1 MKYRTVNRMLN
12 RFASH
17 PVRSLK
23 HAMYIIIAAG
33 VIGNGLSSCGISLS
47 GTKTAI
53 ENAVNDS
60 GLQEVYESVS
70 DTLNDIDFSSEDGKV
85 AAENA
90 VRSAQDA
97 TVRCSDVTMDEVI
110 LVRVVDGD
118 TLVVHFKDSTED
130 EKIRLIGV
138 NTPESVAPDT
148 YRTKNTAEGET
159 ASKYVKKLLKDIDT
173 VYLQSDTSDTDK
185 YGRLLRYVWLDIP
198 EDAYDMDEVK
208 EKMLNAILVDKGV
221 AEAITYEPDTM
232 YEDYFNELDLD

>member
-97 TVRCSDVTMDEVI
+97 TVRCSDVTMDEVT

-118 TLVVHFKDSTED
+118 TLVVRFDTGED
-130 EKIRLIGV
+130 EKVRLIGI

-148 YRTKNTAEGET
+148 YRTKNTKEGKA
-159 ASKYVKKLLKDIDT
+159 ASDYVKDLLSDT
-173 VYLQSDTSDTDK
+173 DTLYLQTDTSDKDR
-185 YGRLLRYVWLDIP
+185 YDRLLRYVWLDVP
-198 EDAYDMDEVK
+198 DDVYSKSEVK
-208 EKMLNAILVDKGV
+208 EKMLNAILVEKGI
-221 AEAITYEPDTM
+221 AEAVAYAPDLE
-232 YEDYFNELDLD
+232 YEDIFEDLEP

>member
-97 TVRCSDVTMDEVI
+97 TVRCSDVTMDEVT

-118 TLVVHFKDSTED
+118 TLVVRFDTGED
-130 EKIRLIGV
+130 EKVRLIGV

-148 YRTKNTAEGET
+148 YRTKNTKEGKA
-159 ASKYVKKLLKDIDT
+159 ASDYVKAMLEDT
-173 VYLQSDTSDTDK
+173 DTLYLQTDTSDKDR
-185 YGRLLRYVWLDIP
+185 YDRLLRYVWLDVP
-198 EDAYDMDEVK
+198 DDVYDK
-208 EKMLNAILVDKGV
+208 EEIKAKMLNAILVEDGI
-221 AEAITYEPDTM
+221 AEAIEYEPDTE
-232 YEDYFNELDLD
+232 YSDVFEELEP